1 MRDDH
6 PGETD
11 WLADAMPEPLKLI
24 QPSERPWGRSARR
37 AVQGKRKKG
46 KRNDEPTHGW
56 QIIYGFASPSSDDA
70 RSESNDK

>member
-6 PGETD
+6 PGEID

-37 AVQGKRKKG
+37 AVQGKRKKVNGMTNQRTDG
-46 KRNDEPTHGW
+46 K
-56 QIIYGFASPSSDDA
+56 
-70 RSESNDK
+70 